1 MREWTSG
8 AKASGGPLFF
18 VWLQPIR
25 DAGRPAAP
33 ARSDGWRGRTARAAP
48 NARPD
53 RPQDA
58 TERQR
63 NRSPMSDE
71 DDDIAPDDS
80 SRVEG
85 DFDPDRRFIVENGLA
100 AQIAAL
106 AEPVIE
112 AHGFR
117 LVRVLVSN
125 RDGGTV
131 QVMAERAHGQ
141 IDVADLTRISRDLSP
156 LMDAHDLIGERYF
169 LEVSSPGIDRP
180 LVRAGDFE
188 DWAGYEAKLKLR
200 QSVEGRR
207 RFRGI
212 VEGFE
217 NGEVLL
223 RTRLDDK
230 GEEQVLGFAPS
241 LLEEAKLVMTDELIR
256 AALAGRAAQKA
267 DADEGLEIEEE
278 GDEADET

>member
-1 MREWTSG
+1 
-8 AKASGGPLFF
+8 
-18 VWLQPIR
+18 
-25 DAGRPAAP
+25 
-33 ARSDGWRGRTARAAP
+33 
-48 NARPD
+48 
-53 RPQDA
+53 
-58 TERQR
+58 
-63 NRSPMSDE
+63 MSDE
-71 DDDIAPDDS
+71 DDDIAENATGTE
-80 SRVEG
+80 V
-85 DFDPDRRFIVENGLA
+85 DPDRRFIVESGIA

-117 LVRVLVSN
+117 LVRVVVSG

-156 LMDAHDLIGERYF
+156 LMDAHDPISERYF

-188 DWAGYEAKLKLR
+188 DWAGYEAKLKLK
-200 QSVEGRR
+200 QSVDGRK

-212 VEGFE
+212 IEGFE

-223 RTRLDDK
+223 RWAKDDG

-241 LLEEAKLVMTDELIR
+241 LIEEAKLVMTDELIR
-256 AALAGRAAQKA
+256 AALAGHAAQKA
-267 DADEGLEIEEE
+267 DADDEEVELEDEPEAD
-278 GDEADET
+278 GDEE